1 MKLLGPV
8 TIVTSK
14 LEGDDENYRTDTYDE
29 DRKATRQEDYEVVLQ
44 EFRQPQ

>member
-8 TIVTSK
+8 TIVIK
-14 LEGDDENYRTDTYDE
+14 ILEGDDENYEQIPD